1 MILSGYEAVY
11 PPRQLP
17 PGAEVVRAAP
27 SPTGR
32 PHIGTAMA
40 ALINRAL
47 ADQSGGVFILR
58 IEDTDRKRLDERAVD
73 EILEALD
80 WLELM
85 PDEGPQVGGL
95 YGPYAQSERLPLY
108 QAAAQWLVQQGHAY
122 YCFCSPERLEAVR
135 QQQAA
140 AGQLPMYDRYCRL
153 CDPQEAARRVAA
165 GETSVIRM
173 KVPPDTQIAFEDTL
187 RGRIVF
193 DSSQVDDQVLIKSDG
208 FPTYHLAVVVDDHFM
223 RITTAVRGEE
233 WISSTPKHLLLYR
246 YFGWTP
252 PPIVHTPLLRDA
264 SKRKLSKRSGDV
276 SIAWFRQQGYLAEGL
291 RNFISRI
298 IWAHPEE
305 KDIYPWEE
313 FVRLFRIGD
322 MTKAGPVA
330 DHDILDFV
338 NGQYMRQ
345 LSPAQLYQAMLG
357 LFEQI
362 EAAGEETIA
371 FEVAK
376 KSGRET
382 QEVSRA
388 ELRRF
393 TAAFTRDPEFSRRV
407 LTVEPERFKKLSDVI
422 LQYSFFFPDLYA
434 VPPAEMLAK
443 PLGSAEQAAAML
455 RAYLERYDHADPHEV
470 WEAKVREQAEAA
482 GIKARGLFMA
492 IRVAVTAAEQTPPL
506 YEVLQVLE
514 QEEVA
519 RRLRLAIEA
528 LEGAEAGWHADER

>member
-1 MILSGYEAVY
+1 MTLNDYDPIY

-40 ALINRAL
+40 ALINRAI
-47 ADQSGGVFILR
+47 ADQSGGIFILR

-73 EILEALD
+73 EILAALD
-80 WLELM
+80 WLKLM
-85 PDEGPQVGGL
+85 PDEGPHVGGA
-95 YGPYAQSERLPLY
+95 YGPYAQSQRLPLY
-108 QAAAQWLVQQGHAY
+108 QAAAQWLLQQGHAY

-135 QQQAA
+135 QQQMA
-140 AGQLPMYDRYCRL
+140 AGQLPMYDRHCRL
-153 CDPQEAARRVAA
+153 CDPEEAAQRVTA
-165 GETSVIRM
+165 GETAVIRM
-173 KVPPDTQIAFEDTL
+173 KVPADTKIEFNDPL

-193 DSSQVDDQVLIKSDG
+193 DSGQVDDQVLIKSDG

-233 WISSTPKHLLLYR
+233 WISSTPKHLLLYQ

-252 PPIVHTPLLRDA
+252 PPIVHTPLLRDT
-264 SKRKLSKRSGDV
+264 SKRKLSKRSGDT

-298 IWAHPEE
+298 IWAHPED
-305 KDIYPWEE
+305 KDVYPWEE

-322 MTKAGPVA
+322 MTKSGPVA

-338 NGQYMRQ
+338 NGQYLRQ
-345 LSPAQLYQAMLG
+345 LSPTQLYQAMLE

-382 QEVSRA
+382 QEMSLA

-393 TAAFTRDPEFSRRV
+393 AIAFRRDPEFSQRV

-422 LQYSFFFPDLYA
+422 LQYSFFWPDLYT
-434 VPPAEMLAK
+434 VPPAELLAK
-443 PLGSAEQAAAML
+443 PLGSSEQAAATL
-455 RAYLERYDHADPHEV
+455 RAYLGSYNHSDPHET
-470 WEAKVREQAEAA
+470 WEAKVRAQADAA
-482 GIKARGLFMA
+482 GIKARHLFMTVRIA
-492 IRVAVTAAEQTPPL
+492 ITGAEQTPPL
-506 YEVLQVLE
+506 YDILRVLG
-514 QEEVA
+514 QEEVE
-519 RRLRLAIEA
+519 RRLRLAIGM
-528 LEGAEAGWHADER
+528 LEGV